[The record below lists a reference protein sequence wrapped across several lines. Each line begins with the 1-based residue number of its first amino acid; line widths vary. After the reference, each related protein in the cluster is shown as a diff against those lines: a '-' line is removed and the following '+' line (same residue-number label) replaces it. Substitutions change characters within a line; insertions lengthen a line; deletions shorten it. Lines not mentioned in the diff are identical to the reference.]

1 MRSRSEVVHSLCNL
15 VLLLVNLCWLF
26 FLFRF
31 KTTGAYPLDSNKY
44 PVSRFDPRLME
55 KYNSRKES
63 GGAELNWDTL
73 NDDNIDFTTPVNA
86 TQPLQ
91 SEVTNS
97 PKETSNISLNVTVSA
112 LPTSTSSLR
121 QENQMS
127 FTENANDE
135 YVLKRHL
142 GEFPYQAP
150 SDYKWVPNGWK
161 LIEINATQK
170 PWIKSFE
177 EAVLDKIKG
186 LLGKNKGEV
195 KRCRLDC
202 CSKLVSQ
209 KEFLEQLQIKEAESK
224 TSKNYICKKPNKKRL
239 LTTAE
244 KENSSESEIEDESV
258 ESSEEEDEDSDE
270 SIEERKKW

>member
-1 MRSRSEVVHSLCNL
+1 M
-15 VLLLVNLCWLF
+15 
-26 FLFRF
+26 
-31 KTTGAYPLDSNKY
+31 
-44 PVSRFDPRLME
+44 
-55 KYNSRKES
+55 
-63 GGAELNWDTL
+63 
-73 NDDNIDFTTPVNA
+73 
-86 TQPLQ
+86 
-91 SEVTNS
+91 
-97 PKETSNISLNVTVSA
+97 SA

-150 SDYKWVPNGWK
+150 SGYKWVSNGWK
-161 LIEINATQK
+161 LVEINATQK

-209 KEFLEQLQIKEAESK
+209 KEFLERLQIKEAESK
-224 TSKNYICKKPNKKRL
+224 TSKNNICKKPNKKGCLQL
-239 LTTAE
+239 LKKEIHQNQKLKMNLSNHLKRKMKIVMKVLKKE
-244 KENSSESEIEDESV
+244 K
-258 ESSEEEDEDSDE
+258 SDK
-270 SIEERKKW
+270 SIEKRKKTWNTLRWHQTSSIIFVFCVGLIVSSRFRRERNWTIVRYNLWWQFHICL